1 MTNQQL
7 SIDAFKEFRK
17 GNIQKAWEMDKTS
30 GCLNDGVTV
39 CRWLEYNTKRLN
51 GEIEEQKSYKKNY
64 PTFDF

>member
-1 MTNQQL
+1 MSNQQL

-39 CRWLEYNTKRLN
+39 CRWLEYNTIILK
-51 GEIEEQKSYKKNY
+51 
-64 PTFDF
+64 D